1 MAMLAR
7 TLSAVLAVVAPLSTP
22 AAAAGLQS
30 PEGGS
35 TAAANQARTMPCD
48 NAQNRQF
55 DFWLGQWEVTN
66 PAGKLAGRSRIESLL
81 DGCVLLENWDSP
93 SGVSGKSFN
102 IFNATTGHWEQFWVD
117 NSGSRLHL
125 RGGMH
130 EGSMVLEGAQDKP
143 DAATGIVQR
152 ERITWTPHADG
163 SVRQHWEASTDDGK
177 TWKTSFDGLYR
188 HPPGGSG
195 G

>member
-1 MAMLAR
+1 MSLIVRALLAAMTIA
-7 TLSAVLAVVAPLSTP
+7 APLPTP

-35 TAAANQARTMPCD
+35 TAAATQAKTMPCD

-66 PAGKLAGRSRIESLL
+66 PAGKLAGRSRIESILG
-81 DGCVLLENWDSP
+81 GCVLQENWDSP

-102 IFNATTGHWEQFWVD
+102 LFNATTGHWEQFWVD

-125 RGGMH
+125 SGGMH
-130 EGSMVLEGAQDKP
+130 EGSMLLQGTQDKA
-143 DAATGIVQR
+143 DATTGVVQR
-152 ERITWTPHADG
+152 ERITWTPNADG
-163 SVRQHWEASTDDGK
+163 SVRQHWETSTDEGK

-188 HPPGGSG
+188 HPSGGSAG
-195 G
+195 